1 MMLVP
6 SPMSL
11 SNSSVS
17 FSELELQLLSML
29 VSASFSEL
37 STASQNYEI
46 IDEDFIA
53 FSWKRIWGKVAIIK
67 KLSVTPISV
76 VQIKRLLIL
85 K

>member
-53 FSWKRIWGKVAIIK
+53 FS
-67 KLSVTPISV
+67 
-76 VQIKRLLIL
+76 
-85 K
+85 